1 MLSSN
6 VEEGRLASAHRFAG
20 RAFVD
25 HFLIDQFLHQ
35 DADGSARDIHSPRQ
49 VRPRHRLM
57 LADRIK
63 RNASINIARCAAC
76 SYSEILGIDFAH
88 SAWSFVR
95 SWDNILRADILTSV
109 FLALFFYGRI
119 DLLATRK

>member
-35 DADGSARDIHSPRQ
+35 DADGSARDIHSPPQ

-57 LADRIK
+57 LADKIK
-63 RNASINIARCAAC
+63 RNASINIARCAAS
-76 SYSEILGIDFAH
+76 SYAEILGIEFAH
-88 SAWSFVR
+88 SAWSFIR
-95 SWDNILRADILTSV
+95 SWKNILN
-109 FLALFFYGRI
+109 
-119 DLLATRK
+119 ATFVPTVCDES